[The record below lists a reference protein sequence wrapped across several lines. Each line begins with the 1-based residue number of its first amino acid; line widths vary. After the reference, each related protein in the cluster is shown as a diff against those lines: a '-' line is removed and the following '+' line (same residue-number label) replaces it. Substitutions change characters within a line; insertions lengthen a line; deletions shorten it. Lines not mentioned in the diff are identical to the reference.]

1 MRRSRSTRA
10 GFRSRARSRATVLT
24 AGAAALI
31 AALGI
36 VTPPVAGA
44 ATASTPDSFSENSAK
59 QIAALQSIKS
69 GQTKT
74 ESKLDSRLL
83 VSQKLRTQ
91 KLSASAVPALGAGT
105 ASTALVD
112 IRATKVSDALVND
125 LRKAGAAVRTVSD
138 KAASI
143 RAEVP
148 LSALPAIAARA
159 DVKRVETADQ
169 AITARE
175 LETKAG
181 QGKTAPVETKQQ
193 KAARLDA
200 ALNQALAAKN
210 RRAAEATI
218 TSEGDRAHNA
228 DLARQQYG
236 VTGTG
241 VKACALSDGVDSLKV
256 SQAKGELPAVD
267 VVPGQAGDGDEGTAM
282 LEIIHD
288 LAPNATLGFASAFT
302 SDASFADNI
311 RKLRFE
317 SHCDVIVDDVIYYKE
332 SPFQD
337 WIIAQAV
344 NDVTADGALYFSS
357 AGNEGNVTDGT
368 AAHWEGD
375 FVDSGKS
382 IGKFAG
388 TAHNFA
394 GAAGNQIFEPISDA
408 SSDNIPVTLHWSD
421 PLGAAADDYD
431 LYLLDGA
438 GNVVSFSQDVQD
450 GTQDPYEQ
458 LATPLFGGTGLR
470 LAVVKFSGEG
480 RYLSL
485 TAFRSR
491 FRDSADG
498 LKAYSTPGVT
508 AGHSSARNAF
518 SVAAAPAAAPFGRAL
533 EPGDPANPTGPFPG
547 AFSAASKAERFSS
560 DGPRRMFYEADGTPI
575 TPGNVSST
583 GGEVRD
589 KPEITAADG
598 VRTSVGGFDPFFGT
612 SAAAPHAAAIASLV
626 LSGNP
631 GLSASDVREAF
642 LNTAVDI
649 EAPGSDNLTGAGV
662 VLADKVLAYTGAS
675 PQPYVQAVQPTVTGP
690 DGGSTLDPGDT
701 AKVTLPVTNT
711 GDGVASS
718 TSVVLTTTTPGV
730 TIAPRA
736 KSYGTISPGQ
746 TGVNDFTVTVPATQ
760 GLGVPVVLSAK
771 VTFAGSFSPLTSTFA
786 LPVGTP
792 SPVVQTFSYTGAPVA
807 IPDNSQLG
815 ASVPLVVSGVGAA
828 SKVSVSIDGS
838 SCTADEGSTTVGVD
852 HTYVAD
858 LVGTL
863 TSPSGASATLFQR
876 AGSGGNNLCQVVFDD
891 SAPALLSTVG
901 SQFAPFTGTY
911 LPIDP
916 QTPLAGTSA
925 DGTWT
930 FKAVDVAGGDTG
942 SIRSVSL
949 HVNGYASAGTGSA
962 AGAAALVRPVVH
974 AGPAIA

>member
-1 MRRSRSTRA
+1 MVA
-10 GFRSRARSRATVLT
+10 

-31 AALGI
+31 AALGA
-36 VTPPVAGA
+36 VAPPAGA
-44 ATASTPDSFSENSAK
+44 ATAGTPDSFSANAAK
-59 QIAALQSIKS
+59 QIAALQAVKT
-69 GQTKT
+69 GQTKA

-83 VSQKLRTQ
+83 VAQQLRSRR
-91 KLSASAVPALGAGT
+91 LSAAVVPGLSSAA
-105 ASTALVD
+105 ASTAVVD
-112 IRATKVSDALVND
+112 IRAIKVSDALVSD

-148 LSALPAIAARA
+148 LAALPAIAARA
-159 DVKRVETADQ
+159 DVKRVETADR
-169 AITARE
+169 AITAHE
-175 LETKAG
+175 LENEAA
-181 QGKTAPVETKQQ
+181 QGKTAPAESKEQ
-193 KAARLDA
+193 KAARIEG

-210 RRAAEATI
+210 QRAAAATI

-228 DLARQQYG
+228 DIARQQFG

-241 VKACALSDGVDSLKV
+241 VKACALSDGIDSLKV

-267 VVPGQAGDGDEGTAM
+267 VVPGQEGDGDEGTAM

-288 LAPNATLGFASAFT
+288 LAPNAALGFAGAFN

-311 RKLRFE
+311 RKLRFDE
-317 SHCDVIVDDVIYYKE
+317 HCDVIVDDVIYFKE

-357 AGNEGNVTDGT
+357 AGNEGNIADGT

-375 FVDSGKS
+375 FADSGKAV
-382 IGKFAG
+382 GKFAG
-388 TAHNFA
+388 SAHNFA

-408 SSDNIPVTLHWSD
+408 SSGNIPVTLHWSD
-421 PLGAAADDYD
+421 PLGAASDDYD
-431 LYLLDGA
+431 LYLLDAA

-470 LAVVKFSGEG
+470 LAVVKFTGEG

-485 TAFRSR
+485 TAFGSR

-498 LKAYSTPGVT
+498 LKAYSTPGVVV
-508 AGHSSARNAF
+508 GHSSARDAF
-518 SVAAAPAAAPFGRAL
+518 AVAAAPAAAAFGRLL

-547 AFSAASKAERFSS
+547 AFSSASKAERFSS

-575 TPGNVSST
+575 TPGNFSST
-583 GGEVRD
+583 GGEVRN

-631 GLSASDVREAF
+631 GLSASDVRDAF
-642 LNTAVDI
+642 LHTAVDI

-662 VLADKVLAYTGAS
+662 LLADKVLEYTGAS
-675 PQPYVQAVQPTVTGP
+675 PQPYVQAKQPTVTGP

-711 GDGVASS
+711 GDGIAVS
-718 TSVVLTTTTPGV
+718 TSVVLTTSTPGV

-771 VTFAGSFSPLTSTFA
+771 VTFAGSFSPVTSTFA

-792 SPVVQTFSYTGAPVA
+792 SPVVQTFSYSGPPVA

-828 SKVSVSIDGS
+828 SKVSLSIDGS
-838 SCTADEGSTTVGVD
+838 SCTADAGSTTVGLD

-863 TSPSGASATLFQR
+863 TSPSGATATLFER

-891 SAPALLSTVG
+891 GAPALLSTVG
-901 SQFAPFTGTY
+901 SQFAPFSGTY
-911 LPIDP
+911 EPIDP

-930 FKAVDVAGGDTG
+930 FKAVDVANGDSG

-949 HVNGYASAGTGSA
+949 HVNGYASAGT
-962 AGAAALVRPVVH
+962 AGTAALVYKTVH